1 MHRALINT
9 LEAYNHGVRWLDST
23 VNGLGRGPGNTK
35 TEDLVFELKDI
46 NDVDWKNVK
55 DTVYLDALAC
65 KTAWWK
71 NYDHFTKLFDDVK
84 DAFMVDADTNV
95 FDNGV

>member
-1 MHRALINT
+1 MCKMVYQDDVDKLVKSHI
-9 LEAYNHGVRWLDST
+9 YNWVKPKIW
-23 VNGLGRGPGNTK
+23 N
-35 TEDLVFELKDI
+35 KDI
-46 NDVDWKNVK
+46 SDVDWKNVK

-84 DAFMVDADTNV
+84 DAFIIDTDTNV

>member
-1 MHRALINT
+1 MCKMVYQSDVDKLVKSHI
-9 LEAYNHGVRWLDST
+9 YNWVKAKIW
-23 VNGLGRGPGNTK
+23 N
-35 TEDLVFELKDI
+35 KDI

-84 DAFMVDADTNV
+84 DSFMVDADTNV

>member
-1 MHRALINT
+1 MCKMVYQSDVDKLVKSHI
-9 LEAYNHGVRWLDST
+9 YNWVKPKIW
-23 VNGLGRGPGNTK
+23 N
-35 TEDLVFELKDI
+35 KDI

-71 NYDHFTKLFDDVK
+71 NYDHFTMLFDDVK
-84 DAFMVDADTNV
+84 DAFMVDADTNI

>member
-1 MHRALINT
+1 MCKMVYQSDVDKLVKSHI
-9 LEAYNHGVRWLDST
+9 YNWVKPKIW
-23 VNGLGRGPGNTK
+23 N
-35 TEDLVFELKDI
+35 KDI
-46 NDVDWKNVK
+46 NNVDWKNVK

-84 DAFMVDADTNV
+84 DGFMLDADTNIFV
-95 FDNGV
+95 NGV

>member
-1 MHRALINT
+1 MCKMVYQSDVDKLVKSHI
-9 LEAYNHGVRWLDST
+9 YNWVKPKIW
-23 VNGLGRGPGNTK
+23 N
-35 TEDLVFELKDI
+35 KDI
-46 NDVDWKNVK
+46 NNVDWKNVK

-84 DAFMVDADTNV
+84 DAFVVDADTNV

>member
-1 MHRALINT
+1 MVYQSDVDKLVKSHI
-9 LEAYNHGVRWLDST
+9 YNWVKPKIW
-23 VNGLGRGPGNTK
+23 N
-35 TEDLVFELKDI
+35 KDI

-84 DAFMVDADTNV
+84 DSIMVDADTNV

>member
-1 MHRALINT
+1 MCKMVYQSDVDKLVKSHI
-9 LEAYNHGVRWLDST
+9 YNWVKPKIW
-23 VNGLGRGPGNTK
+23 N
-35 TEDLVFELKDI
+35 KDI

-84 DAFMVDADTNV
+84 DAFVVAADTNV

>member
-1 MHRALINT
+1 MCKMVYQSDVDKLVKSHI
-9 LEAYNHGVRWLDST
+9 YNWVKPKIW
-23 VNGLGRGPGNTK
+23 N
-35 TEDLVFELKDI
+35 KDI
-46 NDVDWKNVK
+46 NNVDWKNVK

-84 DAFMVDADTNV
+84 DAFMVDADTNI

>member
-1 MHRALINT
+1 MVYQSDVDKLVKSHI
-9 LEAYNHGVRWLDST
+9 YNWVKPKIW
-23 VNGLGRGPGNTK
+23 N
-35 TEDLVFELKDI
+35 KDI

-84 DAFMVDADTNV
+84 DAFMVDADNNV

>member
-1 MHRALINT
+1 MINQK
-9 LEAYNHGVRWLDST
+9 EI
-23 VNGLGRGPGNTK
+23 
-35 TEDLVFELKDI
+35 DLLVYGHIYEWVKPKIYKKDI
-46 NDVDWKNVK
+46 NEIDWKNGK

>member
-1 MHRALINT
+1 MCKMVYQDDVDKLVKSHI
-9 LEAYNHGVRWLDST
+9 YNWVKPKIWNKDISD
-23 VNGLGRGPGNTK
+23 V
-35 TEDLVFELKDI
+35 DLKD
-46 NDVDWKNVK
+46 VK

>member
-1 MHRALINT
+1 MVYQSDVDKLVKSHI
-9 LEAYNHGVRWLDST
+9 YNWVKPKIW
-23 VNGLGRGPGNTK
+23 N
-35 TEDLVFELKDI
+35 KDI

-55 DTVYLDALAC
+55 DTVYLDAIAC

-84 DAFMVDADTNV
+84 DSFIVDADTNV

>member
-1 MHRALINT
+1 MCKMVYQSDVDKLVKSHI
-9 LEAYNHGVRWLDST
+9 YNWVKPKIW
-23 VNGLGRGPGNTK
+23 N
-35 TEDLVFELKDI
+35 KDI

-84 DAFMVDADTNV
+84 DAFVVDADTNV

>member
-1 MHRALINT
+1 MINKK
-9 LEAYNHGVRWLDST
+9 EI
-23 VNGLGRGPGNTK
+23 
-35 TEDLVFELKDI
+35 DLLVYGHIYEWVKPKI
-46 NDVDWKNVK
+46 WNKNISDVDWKNVK

-65 KTAWWK
+65 KTNWWK

>member
-1 MHRALINT
+1 MVYQSDVDKLVKSHI
-9 LEAYNHGVRWLDST
+9 YNWVKPKIW
-23 VNGLGRGPGNTK
+23 N
-35 TEDLVFELKDI
+35 KDI

>member
-1 MHRALINT
+1 MCKMVYQSDVDNLVKSHI
-9 LEAYNHGVRWLDST
+9 YNWVKPKIW
-23 VNGLGRGPGNTK
+23 N
-35 TEDLVFELKDI
+35 KDI

>member
-1 MHRALINT
+1 MCKMVYQSDVDKLVKSHI
-9 LEAYNHGVRWLDST
+9 YNWVKPKIW
-23 VNGLGRGPGNTK
+23 N
-35 TEDLVFELKDI
+35 KDI

-84 DAFMVDADTNV
+84 DSLLVDADTNV

>member
-1 MHRALINT
+1 MCKMVYQDDVDKLVKSHI
-9 LEAYNHGVRWLDST
+9 YNWVKPKIW
-23 VNGLGRGPGNTK
+23 N
-35 TEDLVFELKDI
+35 KDI

>member
-1 MHRALINT
+1 MCKMVYQSDVDKLVKSHI
-9 LEAYNHGVRWLDST
+9 YNWVKPKIW
-23 VNGLGRGPGNTK
+23 N
-35 TEDLVFELKDI
+35 KDI

-55 DTVYLDALAC
+55 DTVYLDAIAC

-84 DAFMVDADTNV
+84 DSFIVDADTNV

>member
-1 MHRALINT
+1 MCKMVYQSDVDKLVKSHI
-9 LEAYNHGVRWLDST
+9 YNWVKPKIW
-23 VNGLGRGPGNTK
+23 N
-35 TEDLVFELKDI
+35 KDI

-84 DAFMVDADTNV
+84 DAFMVDADTNI

>member
-1 MHRALINT
+1 MCKMVYQSDVDKLVKSHI
-9 LEAYNHGVRWLDST
+9 YNWVKPKIW
-23 VNGLGRGPGNTK
+23 N
-35 TEDLVFELKDI
+35 KDI

-84 DAFMVDADTNV
+84 DSIMVDADTNV

>member
-1 MHRALINT
+1 MCKMVYQSDVDKLVKSHI
-9 LEAYNHGVRWLDST
+9 YNWVKPKIW
-23 VNGLGRGPGNTK
+23 N
-35 TEDLVFELKDI
+35 KDI

-84 DAFMVDADTNV
+84 DSFIVDADTNV

>member
-1 MHRALINT
+1 MMLI
-9 LEAYNHGVRWLDST
+9 G
-23 VNGLGRGPGNTK
+23 
-35 TEDLVFELKDI
+35 
-46 NDVDWKNVK
+46 KNVK

>member
-1 MHRALINT
+1 MCKMVYQSDVDKLVKSHI
-9 LEAYNHGVRWLDST
+9 YNWVKPKIW
-23 VNGLGRGPGNTK
+23 N
-35 TEDLVFELKDI
+35 KDI

-84 DAFMVDADTNV
+84 DSFMVDADTNV

>member
-1 MHRALINT
+1 MVYQSDVDKLVKSHI
-9 LEAYNHGVRWLDST
+9 YNWVKPKIW
-23 VNGLGRGPGNTK
+23 N
-35 TEDLVFELKDI
+35 KDI
-46 NDVDWKNVK
+46 NNVDWKNVK

>member
-1 MHRALINT
+1 MCKMVYQDDVDKLVKSHI
-9 LEAYNHGVRWLDST
+9 YNWVKPKIW
-23 VNGLGRGPGNTK
+23 N
-35 TEDLVFELKDI
+35 KDI
-46 NDVDWKNVK
+46 NNVDWKNVK

>member
-1 MHRALINT
+1 MCKMVYQSDVDKLVKSHI
-9 LEAYNHGVRWLDST
+9 YNWVKPKIW
-23 VNGLGRGPGNTK
+23 N
-35 TEDLVFELKDI
+35 KDI
-46 NDVDWKNVK
+46 NNVDWKNVK

-71 NYDHFTKLFDDVK
+71 NYDHFTKLFNDVK

>member
-1 MHRALINT
+1 MVYQSDVDKLVKSHI
-9 LEAYNHGVRWLDST
+9 YNWVKPKIW
-23 VNGLGRGPGNTK
+23 N
-35 TEDLVFELKDI
+35 KDI

-84 DAFMVDADTNV
+84 DAFMVDADTNI

>member
-1 MHRALINT
+1 MCKMVYQSDVDKLVKSHI
-9 LEAYNHGVRWLDST
+9 YNWVKPKIW
-23 VNGLGRGPGNTK
+23 N
-35 TEDLVFELKDI
+35 KDI

-71 NYDHFTKLFDDVK
+71 NYDHFTNLFDDVK
-84 DAFMVDADTNV
+84 DAFITDADTNV

>member
-1 MHRALINT
+1 MCKMVYQSDVDKLVKSHI
-9 LEAYNHGVRWLDST
+9 YNWVKPKIW
-23 VNGLGRGPGNTK
+23 N
-35 TEDLVFELKDI
+35 KDI

-55 DTVYLDALAC
+55 DTVYLDAIAC

-84 DAFMVDADTNV
+84 DAFITDADTNV

>member
-1 MHRALINT
+1 MVYQSDVDKLVKSHI
-9 LEAYNHGVRWLDST
+9 YNWVKPKIW
-23 VNGLGRGPGNTK
+23 N
-35 TEDLVFELKDI
+35 KDI

-84 DAFMVDADTNV
+84 NSFIVDADTNV

>member
-1 MHRALINT
+1 MCKMVYQSDVDKLVKSHI
-9 LEAYNHGVRWLDST
+9 YNWVKPKIW
-23 VNGLGRGPGNTK
+23 N
-35 TEDLVFELKDI
+35 KDI
-46 NDVDWKNVK
+46 SDVDWKNVK

>member
-1 MHRALINT
+1 MCKMVYQSDVDKLVKSHI
-9 LEAYNHGVRWLDST
+9 YNWVKPKIW
-23 VNGLGRGPGNTK
+23 N
-35 TEDLVFELKDI
+35 KDI
-46 NDVDWKNVK
+46 NNVDWKNVK

>member
-1 MHRALINT
+1 MCKMVYQSDVDKLVKSHI
-9 LEAYNHGVRWLDST
+9 YNWVKPKIW
-23 VNGLGRGPGNTK
+23 N
-35 TEDLVFELKDI
+35 KDI
-46 NDVDWKNVK
+46 SDVDWKNVK

-84 DAFMVDADTNV
+84 DAFMVDADTNI

>member
-1 MHRALINT
+1 MVYQSDVDKLVKSHI
-9 LEAYNHGVRWLDST
+9 YNWVKPKIW
-23 VNGLGRGPGNTK
+23 N
-35 TEDLVFELKDI
+35 KDI
-46 NDVDWKNVK
+46 NNVDWKNVK

-84 DAFMVDADTNV
+84 DAFMVDADTNI

>member
-1 MHRALINT
+1 MVYKSDVDKLVKSHI
-9 LEAYNHGVRWLDST
+9 YNWVKPKIW
-23 VNGLGRGPGNTK
+23 N
-35 TEDLVFELKDI
+35 KDI
-46 NDVDWKNVK
+46 NNVDWKNVK